1 MRLTVV
7 VMAYN
12 EAATLE
18 ATVGEIVATGCAD
31 DLLIVDDGSSDGT
44 SAIADRLAREKPAVR
59 VLHHGENAG
68 LGAVYRSGFAEAQGE
83 LLTFFPADGQF
94 PASIIPDFLAR
105 MHGCDLMLGLIDQ
118 PGRSAFGRFL
128 SATERLVHRLLVGPM
143 PPFQGIFMVRTAK
156 LRSLPLVSTGR
167 GWTIVMELIVRA
179 KRAGWRIEN
188 RVTPFRPRQHG
199 RSKVQNVRTVLS
211 HVRQVLALRRA
222 L

>member
-18 ATVGEIVATGCAD
+18 ATVKEIAATGCVD
-31 DLLIVDDGSSDGT
+31 DLLIVDDGSSDG
-44 SAIADRLAREKPAVR
+44 SGAIADRLAGARPTLR
-59 VLHHGENAG
+59 VLHHAENAG
-68 LGAVYRSGFAEAQGE
+68 LGAVYRSGFDNAQGE

-105 MHGCDLMLGLIDQ
+105 MRDCDLMLGLIDQ
-118 PGRSAFGRFL
+118 PGRSAFGRVL
-128 SATERLVHRLLVGPM
+128 SATERLVHRLVVGPM

-199 RSKVQNVRTVLS
+199 RSKVQHLRTVLS
-211 HVRQVLALRRA
+211 HLRQLLVIRRG